1 MPICLKSLFA
11 GTALLLSFFA
21 AEAAETIPLT
31 TYLGQSWAITARLH
45 DREETFLFDT
55 GGGLTIITPDA
66 AAEIGCKPWGQ
77 ITGFRMRG
85 DRVDARR
92 CDDVG
97 FLVNGMKLGVPSA
110 GVFDFST
117 LLPKDAPPLA
127 GAIGLDAFADKVL
140 TLDFIKQQLVIET
153 PNSLSERIKGAQEL
167 PVRFSREAAGLALEA
182 FVPVETPAGR
192 LWMEL
197 DCGSDAPLMVGRHA
211 ATLLGL
217 DPDKKGGQPVKA
229 ALVGGVPL
237 PASAVVGDYIID
249 GNIGAPAMKNW
260 VVTLDLAKQRL
271 WINEGK

>member
-1 MPICLKSLFA
+1 MSICLKSLFA
-11 GTALLLSFFA
+11 GTALLMSLSA

-31 TYLGQSWAITARLH
+31 TYLGQSWAINTRLH
-45 DREETFLFDT
+45 DRDETFLFDT
-55 GGGLTIITPDA
+55 GGGLTIITPEV

-97 FLVNGMKLGVPSA
+97 FLASGVKLGVPSA
-110 GVFDFST
+110 GVFDFSV

-127 GAIGLDAFADKVL
+127 GAIGLDAFAGKIL
-140 TLDFIKQQLVIET
+140 TIDFIKRELVVET
-153 PNSLSERIKGAQEL
+153 PKSLSERIKGAHEV
-167 PVRFSREAAGLALEA
+167 PVRFAREAGGLALVA

-192 LWMEL
+192 LWMEF

-211 ATLLGL
+211 AALLGL
-217 DPDKKGGQPVKA
+217 DPDKKGDQPVRA
-229 ALVGGVPL
+229 ALAGGVPL
-237 PASAVVGDYIID
+237 PASAIVGDYIVD

-271 WINEGK
+271 WIDEGN